1 MTVSCPVDGGK
12 IRMGVRGLGSGALSP
27 LSNSPHQGERIKA
40 ERNEPVGFVKF
51 LSLTVFSQ
59 AIKVLWLAWAF
70 FFAIPGRFFR
80 PKDFFLAPAFWRV
93 ASWGKPSGSIL
104 LIRNGAQPQPASSV
118 SIAAKNPIHN

>member
-51 LSLTVFSQ
+51 LESDCLFTSDKSALVS
-59 AIKVLWLAWAF
+59 VGL
-70 FFAIPGRFFR
+70 FFR
-80 PKDFFLAPAFWRV
+80 RT
-93 ASWGKPSGSIL
+93 
-104 LIRNGAQPQPASSV
+104 R
-118 SIAAKNPIHN
+118 